1 MNERYTAPIL
11 ATGATG
17 ASLST
22 WIADAHAVLG
32 LAVTVLTL
40 AWWIR
45 LWLKNPNIKPPP
57 RDENDL
63 DRKN

>member
-1 MNERYTAPIL
+1 MNKLIQPIF

-17 ASLST
+17 ASVATSLSACHE
-22 WIADAHAVLG
+22 ILG
-32 LAVTVLTL
+32 LAVTILTL

-57 RDENDL
+57 NNENDA